1 MGIKVSESSRE
12 CQNKRLKIKERG
24 QQMKQVAV
32 QGTGLSPWEAKV
44 LVESIEEVYF
54 SDADLKEIGCGR
66 MRYSCVSS
74 KEGAGKPLV
83 DCEMATVTLTM
94 MDPEDDEELPLD
106 RRQGSIARRQRKIV
120 RIADEAREQ
129 GGLLTQEDLAALLL
143 SDVRTVRRDIG
154 DLRERGIEV
163 ATRGQQK
170 DIGPGVTHRG
180 KAVQLWLEGKEPA
193 DVARAI
199 NHSLGAVEN
208 YLEKFKRVAYLRRKH
223 FDDYETA
230 LTIGISV
237 NSVKTYAGI
246 YESMKHSSFFA
257 SRMKEIELVGEQHYL
272 AQDEKKDLALSK
284 DTRKGGKSQ

>member
-1 MGIKVSESSRE
+1 MGIKISESRRE

-54 SDADLKEIGCGR
+54 RDADLKGVGCGK
-66 MRYSCVSS
+66 MRYSCVSG
-74 KEGAGKPLV
+74 KEGAGKPLA

-94 MDPEDDEELPLD
+94 MDPEDDEELPID
-106 RRQGSIARRQRKIV
+106 RRKGSIARRQRKIV
-120 RIADEAREQ
+120 RITDEAREQ
-129 GGLLTQEDLAALLL
+129 GGLLTQEDLARLLL

-154 DLRERGIEV
+154 DLRGRGIEV

-180 KAVQLWLEGKEPA
+180 KAVQMWLEGKDPA

-237 NSVKTYAGI
+237 NSVKTYVEI
-246 YESMKHSSFFA
+246 YESMKHTSFFS
-257 SRMKEIELVGEQHYL
+257 SRMDEIELVGEQHYL
-272 AQDEKKDLALSK
+272 SQDEKKDSALSN